1 MLITAVRGTARLLI
15 TVTGGYQREV
25 EAFIRSFDHSFPK
38 PLGGPRYPRHYAGH
52 WRHRDSEMDRP
63 GPAPAEL
70 TVWWEEMK

>member
-1 MLITAVRGTARLLI
+1 MLITAVRGTAHLLI

-38 PLGGPRYPRHYAGH
+38 PLGGPKYPRRYAGH

-70 TVWWEEMK
+70 TIWWEEMK